1 MISNSVPLSL
11 NRFVFFVSD
20 FLSKRKRIKNAH
32 PHRTGTHSSQIT
44 IHELPTFITGINLY
58 RPVHTFTPLA
68 PIMHNSPIYEGVF
81 IDFSVVG
88 KIDMEEPII
97 TRTFGF
103 LNNNTH
109 QKLSPGLNIKR
120 KIIGV
125 SMNNSLFI
133 AKQKEQKT
141 TNPLFWLGNSTP
153 TPLDQSVLE
162 KGLLDLAK
170 PLVLLAKDDNYYL
183 TNEYA
188 LTSAKSDWKVLAAC
202 QPFTPECFG
211 DPSFQEIYGVKYPL
225 YGGSMANGISSA
237 EFVIA
242 MGQAGLMGAFGAGGL
257 LPHNI
262 ETGINTIKDAL
273 KNQPYLIN
281 LINSPFEPSLEERT
295 VDLFL
300 KNNIKQIEASAYLT
314 ITKNLVRYRAS
325 GLSRNTDG
333 SIAIANRIIA
343 KVSRKEVAIKFL
355 EPAADDL
362 LKSLLAEGKITEEQ
376 SVLAREV
383 PMADDITVE
392 ADSGGHTDNRP
403 LVSVLPAIIRLRN
416 KVQAERDYANP
427 VRIGAAG
434 GIATPESI
442 LAAFMMGAAYVV
454 TGSINQGCVESGAS
468 THTKKLLSQMEMTDV
483 SMAPASDMFEMGV
496 KVQVLKRGT
505 MFAMRAQ
512 KLYEIYSRYESMD
525 DIPVSERE
533 KLESTIFKL
542 TLDQV
547 WEECLKFFTVRDPE
561 QIERAEKNPKAKMA
575 LVFRWYLGLASRWS
589 NIGESGREM
598 DYQIWCG
605 PSMGAFNDWVHGTY
619 LENPENRK
627 AADVNMQLLTGAAYL
642 HRINMLESQGIQFLQ
657 EIREFTPKQ

>member
-1 MISNSVPLSL
+1 M
-11 NRFVFFVSD
+11 
-20 FLSKRKRIKNAH
+20 
-32 PHRTGTHSSQIT
+32 
-44 IHELPTFITGINLY
+44 
-58 RPVHTFTPLA
+58 
-68 PIMHNSPIYEGVF
+68 
-81 IDFSVVG
+81 
-88 KIDMEEPII
+88 
-97 TRTFGF
+97 
-103 LNNNTH
+103 
-109 QKLSPGLNIKR
+109 
-120 KIIGV
+120 
-125 SMNNSLFI
+125 SMNNSLFTV
-133 AKQKEQKT
+133 KQKEHKT
-141 TNPLFWLGNSTP
+141 TNTLFWLGNSTP
-153 TPLDQSVLE
+153 IPINQDVLV
-162 KGLLDLAK
+162 KGLLDLSK
-170 PLVLLAKDDNYYL
+170 PLILLSMDDKFYV
-183 TNEYA
+183 THEYA
-188 LTSAKSDWKVLAAC
+188 LTSANSEWKVLAAC

-211 DPSFQEIYGVKYPL
+211 DPSFQETYGVKYPL

-242 MGQAGLMGAFGAGGL
+242 MGQAGLMGSFGAGGL

-262 ETGINTIKDAL
+262 ETGISKIKDAL
-273 KNQPYLIN
+273 KDQPYLIN

-325 GLSRNTDG
+325 GLSRNNDG
-333 SIAIANRIIA
+333 SIAITNRIIA

-355 EPAADDL
+355 EPAAEDL
-362 LKSLLAEGKITEEQ
+362 LKSLVAEGKITEEQ
-376 SVLAREV
+376 SILAREV

-416 KVQAERDYANP
+416 KVQAERNYPNL

-434 GIATPESI
+434 GIATPESV
-442 LAAFMMGAAYVV
+442 LAAFTMGAAYVV

-468 THTKKLLSQMEMTDV
+468 AHTKKLLSQMEMTDV

-512 KLYEIYSRYESMD
+512 KLFDIYSRYESID
-525 DIPVSERE
+525 DIPIQERE

-547 WEECLKFFTVRDPE
+547 WEECLKFFTVRDPQ

-575 LVFRWYLGLASRWS
+575 LIFRWYLGLASRWS
-589 NIGESGREM
+589 NIGEAGREM

-605 PSMGAFNDWVHGTY
+605 PSMGAFNDWVRGTY

-642 HRINMLESQGIQFLQ
+642 QRINMLESQGIQFLQ
-657 EIREFTPKQ
+657 EIREFTPRH